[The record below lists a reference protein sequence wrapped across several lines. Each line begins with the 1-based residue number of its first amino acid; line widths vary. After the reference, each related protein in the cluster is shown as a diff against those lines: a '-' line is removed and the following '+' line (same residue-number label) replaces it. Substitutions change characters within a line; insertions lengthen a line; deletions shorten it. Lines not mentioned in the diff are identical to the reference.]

1 MWRLITEVGDADVNH
16 DQRDVN
22 QDQQHSE
29 DAEEHVL
36 NHRLHKKL
44 GLPENITYQIPELLC
59 ITAD

>member
-1 MWRLITEVGDADVNH
+1 MWRLITEVSDADVNH

-22 QDQQHSE
+22 QYQQHCE